1 MGALAMGQHRDHAR
15 WQRTAVDGVLHRIR
29 RRHERATVQPAHQLP
44 RHAHPALRLRAPW
57 QERARART
65 RCCCCW
71 RRSGCV
77 VGRSRAL
84 VCAQRNSYVD
94 TIRGKEVRTTART
107 YSGQLRELTAG
118 DLAMRI
124 ARALPVAALMLVF
137 VGTGRSLRA
146 QSSETDEIKRVI
158 REETESYYRR
168 DADAWMGT
176 WVQDSTAIRTFIT
189 SGSYSVALG
198 WDKFGP
204 STVEP
209 IRKDSTPQAVRVDR
223 SKYLVRIDGGLA
235 WAEYDERTTWQ
246 TDSVPP
252 LTARQQRTLVKRN
265 GEWRILSAGSF
276 VESTFG
282 NSPGA
287 VEQRLAG
294 VGADLLVAKKHR
306 DAIKVLALNAELFPG
321 SAVAHQRLGEAYAA
335 TGETSLA
342 VLSYDKSLAI
352 DPKNDA
358 VKAAL
363 AKLREKK

>member
-1 MGALAMGQHRDHAR
+1 
-15 WQRTAVDGVLHRIR
+15 
-29 RRHERATVQPAHQLP
+29 
-44 RHAHPALRLRAPW
+44 
-57 QERARART
+57 
-65 RCCCCW
+65 
-71 RRSGCV
+71 
-77 VGRSRAL
+77 
-84 VCAQRNSYVD
+84 
-94 TIRGKEVRTTART
+94 
-107 YSGQLRELTAG
+107 
-118 DLAMRI
+118 MRI

-204 STVEP
+204 STVES

-252 LTARQQRTLVKRN
+252 LIARQQRTLVKRN